1 MDAHL
6 HVLALQPALRQPPAA
21 ASPAHREEW
30 ARARQAK
37 LLHMQGRLEEATQV
51 QRRWK
56 LGCWLPSARLS
67 TMRVFH
73 QSMNAFLQRA
83 LGRAAGSGCSTLVD
97 TGELASMPLLS
108 WIAQLS
114 CPCMVRG
121 AAVTPG
127 ATAVQMCALRASAH
141 CSPCGAPPRLCPVRR
156 DRAPPQRVPRLPR
169 LRDCSEECQVQHWK
183 PGGHRKQCAQ
193 LAARRTEE

>member
-1 MDAHL
+1 M
-6 HVLALQPALRQPPAA
+6 LALQPALRQPPAA

-56 LGCWLPSARLS
+56 LGCWLPLARLS

-97 TGELASMPLLS
+97 TAPVAHRHACAQCGETERRLRECRGCRGCAIAAKSARCSTGSRVDTGSSAPS
-108 WIAQLS
+108 WQRA
-114 CPCMVRG
+114 
-121 AAVTPG
+121 
-127 ATAVQMCALRASAH
+127 ALRSDGSGGQTNNGCF
-141 CSPCGAPPRLCPVRR
+141 CSLQCQPNCGFDQPVLFCLC
-156 DRAPPQRVPRLPR
+156 AT
-169 LRDCSEECQVQHWK
+169 CSSTVSC
-183 PGGHRKQCAQ
+183 
-193 LAARRTEE
+193 T